1 MTSKIIGAGNYIP
14 SDAVRNS
21 FFENHDFMDKNGQIL
36 KEDNHTISS
45 KLQEITGIEERRY
58 VDQNTV
64 TSDIGFIAAK
74 KAIEKSGINPETLDY
89 IIFAHNF
96 GDVPFGTVQGD
107 TVPSLAARVKHALGI
122 KNNFC
127 VAYDLLFGCPGW
139 IEGIIQANSFI
150 KSGIASRCL
159 VIGAETLSR
168 VVDIHDR
175 DSMIYAD
182 GAGAVVIESSSN
194 GEGILSHLSASH
206 THKEMDYIF
215 FGKSYNK
222 QSSGETRYLKMNG
235 RRIYEFAIVNVPAA
249 MKKCYDDSGCSIDKL
264 SKIIIHQANEKMDEE
279 IVKRFYALY
288 NKEMPTEIMPMV
300 IGKLGNSSVATIP
313 TLLTMIL
320 DNELENHEISAGDIV
335 LFASV
340 GAGMNINAMVY
351 RF

>member
-36 KEDNHTISS
+36 KEDNHTISG
-45 KLQEITGIEERRY
+45 KLQQITGIEERRY
-58 VDQNTV
+58 VDQNSV
-64 TSDIGFIAAK
+64 TSDIGFIAAQ
-74 KAIEKSGINPETLDY
+74 KAIEKSGINSETLDY

-139 IEGIIQANSFI
+139 IEGVIQANSFI
-150 KSGIASRCL
+150 KSGIATRCL

-182 GAGAVVIESSSN
+182 GAGAVVIESCSD
-194 GEGILSHLSASH
+194 GAGILSHLSASH
-206 THKEMDYIF
+206 THKEMDYLF
-215 FGKSYNK
+215 FGKSYNNDAP
-222 QSSGETRYLKMNG
+222 EEIRYIKMNG

-249 MKKCYDDSGCSIDKL
+249 MKKCYDDSGCTIDKL
-264 SKIIIHQANEKMDEE
+264 TKIIIHQANEKMDEE

-288 NKEMPTEIMPMV
+288 NKEMPADIMPMV

-320 DNELENHEISAGDIV
+320 DNELENHKISAGDIV